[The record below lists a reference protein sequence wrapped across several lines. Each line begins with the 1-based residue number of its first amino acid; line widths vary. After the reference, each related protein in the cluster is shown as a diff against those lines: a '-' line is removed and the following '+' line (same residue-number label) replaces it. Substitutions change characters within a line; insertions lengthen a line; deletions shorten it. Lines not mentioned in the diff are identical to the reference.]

1 MCPANC
7 QEKRCN
13 INTGY
18 CLGCL
23 PGYKDQ
29 SCKHGNLY
37 CIEPMYDIYIH
48 EFSAKNEDIVFF
60 FLSKALHRILGLYRN
75 TVFGSQC
82 FIKHKDIQN
91 PEINK

>member
-1 MCPANC
+1 M
-7 QEKRCN
+7 
-13 INTGY
+13 
-18 CLGCL
+18 
-23 PGYKDQ
+23 
-29 SCKHGNLY
+29 
-37 CIEPMYDIYIH
+37 IYIH
-48 EFSAKNEDIVFF
+48 EFSAKNEDIGFFF